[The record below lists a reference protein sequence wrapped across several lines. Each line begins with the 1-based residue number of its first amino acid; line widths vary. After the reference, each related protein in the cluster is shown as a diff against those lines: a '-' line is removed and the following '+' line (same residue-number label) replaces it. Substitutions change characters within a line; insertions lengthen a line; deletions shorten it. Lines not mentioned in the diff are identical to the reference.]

1 MRTLDAIVAATR
13 SAEPVTEEELR
24 YAVVA
29 FDVLLYSLDLP
40 ADYKRLQQWFV
51 AAEADPQKYIGKDN
65 DPADEEAATWY
76 RIMHNAGNEPVLE
89 APKVRGRAVEAW
101 GFVGG
106 LAAGHVWD
114 KSGERCT
121 LCGDKDCFA
130 RPHCPGR

>member
-51 AAEADPQKYIGKDN
+51 AAEADPQKYIGKAN
-65 DPADEEAATWY
+65 DPADEEAVAWY
-76 RIMHNAGNEPVLE
+76 RAMHNVGGPDKEERRAWDVCGDRLE
-89 APKVRGRAVEAW
+89 APKVKGPGVEPWGR
-101 GFVGG
+101 
-106 LAAGHVWD
+106 
-114 KSGERCT
+114 
-121 LCGDKDCFA
+121 
-130 RPHCPGR
+130 